1 MDKFKRLALAVAVSS
16 GLVVTGC
23 GGGGSSSPSVG
34 SPPGGDTS
42 VVSGSAVK
50 GVMKNAVVTAYE
62 LEDSGERLEAPVG
75 TTTTDS
81 KGQYRIELNDNYQ
94 GGLVEIEIT
103 VSSETL
109 MVCDAS
115 DCGTVPKG
123 ADVQL
128 PEDFKLNAIGKASAP
143 GSVVSVPVTAWSTM
157 AAKRAK
163 TLIAGG
169 KSVSD
174 AARQAK
180 AEVSQVAG
188 FDIENTVA
196 RDVNDLAGASAAE
209 AQAAVMNAAVAEL
222 IFAGGNEG
230 VAASLDGFAD
240 DLSDGVINKDDT
252 FTAASLST
260 AVKTVVETTDGLDDE
275 TQESLNNQTAQLDA
289 AGDNLAPSYDED
301 LDLDEGATQADKIA
315 AFQSFVTQ
323 FRSWA
328 GSIDETAA
336 ALQDETSAVSVALDA
351 DAETV
356 SDVFAQ
362 AGVTGDLVS
371 KVLDAFS
378 QQLAGTEGREAL
390 LNALESGEPFTAQ
403 QDWTDEEDPTASGTM
418 DATLVFEDTES
429 GLKATATGSVSQT
442 GGETREFDLVIGTS
456 LAQDDLELTYDAE
469 KVLSL
474 LAQNNVTVSGTI
486 GDGTGFDRA
495 VLDLV
500 ATLELSEAITGE
512 VTAEAVVEKFSAIA
526 LNGSIALA
534 NPEAASF
541 DGEISVKAVNMTGSS
556 FSALDEP
563 FSPES
568 FALSGDFTA
577 TSGRTF
583 NLSTSLNSSSAQRF
597 NLFTY
602 LDYNDSVG
610 GFDFEVARAEL
621 LQFVE
626 YEESE
631 DVYGFSITSTAQN
644 PCFDSNF
651 NEIPGQWVA
660 NVWYGSLESYLASGG
675 DCNVLDQAESE
686 ALTNLIMNELEASLG
701 ADIANVSSIDWLLVS
716 GNSANE
722 TSNVY
727 TDIKFPKLETDDNF
741 VNLSFNIAAG
751 VSLVDMPKATA
762 VVTLT
767 RSTLNG
773 GSVLANVSWDG
784 GSYSLKVSTDELNAE
799 NPEVSLAFWNP
810 QGLRLE
816 AVGSE
821 TASGVQSLTGNVF
834 VNGEDIGDVELRN
847 GIPVITYPNGEETVF
862 ETLF

>member
-1 MDKFKRLALAVAVSS
+1 
-16 GLVVTGC
+16 
-23 GGGGSSSPSVG
+23 
-34 SPPGGDTS
+34 

-62 LEDSGERLEAPVG
+62 LDDSGDRLETPVG

-81 KGQYRIELNDNYQ
+81 KGQYRIELNDNYN

-103 VSSETL
+103 VSDETR

-115 DCGTVPKG
+115 ACGSVIKG
-123 ADVQL
+123 QDVKL
-128 PEDFKLNAIGKASAP
+128 PNDFKLNAIGKASAP
-143 GSVVSVPVTAWSTM
+143 GSSVSVPVTAWSTM
-157 AAKRAK
+157 AAKRTK
-163 TLIAGG
+163 TLVAGG

-188 FDIENTVA
+188 FDIENTAA
-196 RDVNDLAGASAAE
+196 RDVNDLEGASAAE

-222 IFAGGNEG
+222 VFSAADG
-230 VAASLDGFAD
+230 AASSLNSFSDALNDG
-240 DLSDGVINKDDT
+240 SINSEDT

-260 AVKTVVETTDGLDDE
+260 AVKTVVETTDGLDE
-275 TQESLNNQTAQLDA
+275 EAQESLNNQTAQLDA
-289 AGDNLAPSYDED
+289 AGDNLDTSYNED
-301 LDLDEGATQADKIA
+301 LDLDEGATQADKIV
-315 AFQSFVTQ
+315 AFQAFVTQ

-336 ALQDETSAVSVALDA
+336 ALQDETSPVSVGLDA
-351 DAETV
+351 DVETV
-356 SDVFAQ
+356 RDVFVQ

-378 QQLAGTEGREAL
+378 QQLAGAEGRAL
-390 LNALESGEPFTAQ
+390 LLDALESGAPFTAQ

-456 LAQDDLELTYDAE
+456 LSQSDLDLTYDAE

-486 GDGTGFDRA
+486 GDGTGFERA

-500 ATLELSEAITGE
+500 ATLELSDAISEE

-534 NPEAASF
+534 NPAAASF

-556 FSALDEP
+556 FGELDEP
-563 FSPES
+563 FSPKS

-602 LDYNDSVG
+602 LDYNDTTAA
-610 GFDFEVARAEL
+610 FNFEVDRAEVA
-621 LQFVE
+621 QFVE
-626 YEESE
+626 YDE
-631 DVYGFSITSTAQN
+631 TAQDFR
-644 PCFDSNF
+644 FDIYSNGSCYDF
-651 NEIPGQWVA
+651 QSGTQVFGERVA
-660 NVWYGSLESYLASGG
+660 NSSWYDSELGFEDYN
-675 DCNVLDQAESE
+675 CNVLDSAEND
-686 ALTNLIMNELEASLG
+686 ALDQLILGKLETAVGATVAGQSQIEHVWVYGNSTSDLAEVD
-701 ADIANVSSIDWLLVS
+701 ADIA
-716 GNSANE
+716 
-722 TSNVY
+722 
-727 TDIKFPKLETDDNF
+727 FPDLETADNF

-773 GSVLANVSWDG
+773 GSVLANVGWDG

-810 QGLRLE
+810 QGFRLE

-847 GIPVITYPNGEETVF
+847 GVPVITYPNGEETVF

>member
-1 MDKFKRLALAVAVSS
+1 
-16 GLVVTGC
+16 
-23 GGGGSSSPSVG
+23 
-34 SPPGGDTS
+34 
-42 VVSGSAVK
+42 
-50 GVMKNAVVTAYE
+50 MKNAVVTAYE
-62 LEDSGERLEAPVG
+62 LDDSGERLDTPVG
-75 TTTTDS
+75 TTTTDNE
-81 KGQYRIELNDNYQ
+81 GQYSIELNDNYE

-103 VSSETL
+103 VNSETR

-115 DCGTVPKG
+115 ACGTKG
-123 ADVQL
+123 ADVTL
-128 PEDFKLNAIGKASAP
+128 PGDFKLNAIGKASAP
-143 GSVVSVPVTAWSTM
+143 GSAVSVPVTAWSTM

-163 TLIAGG
+163 TLVAGG
-169 KSVSD
+169 KSVAD

-196 RDVNDLAGASAAE
+196 RDVNDLTGASAAE

-222 IFAGGNEG
+222 VFSGGEN
-230 VAASLDGFAD
+230 VAATLDSF
-240 DLSDGVINKDDT
+240 SDALNDGSINSEDT
-252 FTAASLST
+252 FTAASLSS

-275 TQESLNNQTAQLDA
+275 TQESLNNQTAQFDA
-289 AGDNLAPSYDED
+289 AGDNLAPSYDEE
-301 LDLDEGATQADKIA
+301 LDLDEGATQADKVA
-315 AFQSFVTQ
+315 AFQSFVSQ

-351 DAETV
+351 DAQTV

-378 QQLAGTEGREAL
+378 QQLAGTEGRAAL
-390 LNALESGEPFTAQ
+390 LDALENGTPFTAQ
-403 QDWTDEEDPTASGTM
+403 LNWTDEEDPTVTGTM
-418 DATLVFEDTES
+418 DAELVFEDTES
-429 GLKATATGSVSQT
+429 GIKATATGSVSQT
-442 GGETREFDLVIGTS
+442 GGEIREFDLVIGTS
-456 LAQDDLELTYDAE
+456 LSQSDLDLTYDAE

-474 LAQNNVTVSGTI
+474 LAQNNVTVSGTV

-500 ATLELSEAITGE
+500 ANLELSESITGE
-512 VTAEAVVEKFSAIA
+512 VTADAVLDKFSAIT
-526 LNGSIALA
+526 LNGSVALA

-602 LDYNDSVG
+602 LDYNDTTAA
-610 GFDFEVARAEL
+610 FDFEVDRAEVA
-621 LQFVE
+621 QFVE
-626 YEESE
+626 YDETAEDFWFDIYSYGSCYDFESGTE
-631 DVYGFSITSTAQN
+631 VFG
-644 PCFDSNF
+644 
-651 NEIPGQWVA
+651 ERVA
-660 NVWYGSLESYLASGG
+660 NSGWYDSALGFY
-675 DCNVLDQAESE
+675 DYNCNVLDSAEND
-686 ALTNLIMNELEASLG
+686 AVDQLILG
-701 ADIANVSSIDWLLVS
+701 
-716 GNSANE
+716 
-722 TSNVY
+722 
-727 TDIKFPKLETDDNF
+727 KLETAVGATVAGQSSIQNVWVSGSSASDLAEVNADITFPDLETAENF

-751 VSLVDMPKATA
+751 VSLADMPKATA

-810 QGLRLE
+810 QGFRLE

-847 GIPVITYPNGEETVF
+847 GVPVITYPNGEETVF

>member
-23 GGGGSSSPSVG
+23 GGGGSSSPSAG
-34 SPPGGDTS
+34 TPPGGDAS

-62 LEDSGERLEAPVG
+62 LDDSGERLDTPVG
-75 TTTTDS
+75 TTTTDNE
-81 KGQYRIELNDNYQ
+81 GQYRIELNDNYE

-103 VSSETL
+103 VNSETR

-115 DCGTVPKG
+115 ACGTKG
-123 ADVQL
+123 ADVTL
-128 PEDFKLNAIGKASAP
+128 PGDFKLNAIGKASAP
-143 GSVVSVPVTAWSTM
+143 GSAVSVPVTAWSTM

-163 TLIAGG
+163 TLVAGG
-169 KSVSD
+169 KSVAD

-196 RDVNDLAGASAAE
+196 RDVNDLTGASAAE

-222 IFAGGNEG
+222 VFSGGEN
-230 VAASLDGFAD
+230 VAATLDSF
-240 DLSDGVINKDDT
+240 SDALNDGSINSEDT
-252 FTAASLST
+252 FTATSLSS

-275 TQESLNNQTAQLDA
+275 TQESLNNQTAQFDA
-289 AGDNLAPSYDED
+289 AGDNLAPSYDEE
-301 LDLDEGATQADKIA
+301 LDLEEGATQADKIA
-315 AFQSFVTQ
+315 AFQSFVSQ

-336 ALQDETSAVSVALDA
+336 ALQDETSAVSIALDA

-356 SDVFAQ
+356 SDIFAQ

-378 QQLAGTEGREAL
+378 QQLAGTEGRAAL
-390 LNALESGEPFTAQ
+390 LDALENGTPFTAQ
-403 QDWTDEEDPTASGTM
+403 LNWTDEEDPTVTGTM
-418 DATLVFEDTES
+418 DAELVFEDTES

-442 GGETREFDLVIGTS
+442 GGETRQFDLVIGTS
-456 LAQDDLELTYDAE
+456 LSQSDLDLSYDAE

-474 LAQNNVTVSGTI
+474 LAQNNVTVSGTV

-500 ATLELSEAITGE
+500 ANLELSESITGE
-512 VTAEAVVEKFSAIA
+512 VTADAVLEKFSAIT
-526 LNGSIALA
+526 LNGSVALA

-602 LDYNDSVG
+602 LDYSDTTAA
-610 GFDFEVARAEL
+610 FDFEVDRAEVA
-621 LQFVE
+621 QFVE
-626 YEESE
+626 YDETAEDFWFDIVSNWYCYDFETGVETYGERVAFSSWYNSE
-631 DVYGFSITSTAQN
+631 LDTYGDN
-644 PCFDSNF
+644 
-651 NEIPGQWVA
+651 
-660 NVWYGSLESYLASGG
+660 
-675 DCNVLDQAESE
+675 CNVLDEAENA
-686 ALTNLIMNELEASLG
+686 ALDQLILGKLETAVGATVAGQSQVEFVSVYG
-701 ADIANVSSIDWLLVS
+701 NSTSDFAEVNADIA
-716 GNSANE
+716 
-722 TSNVY
+722 
-727 TDIKFPKLETDDNF
+727 FPDLETAENF

-751 VSLVDMPKATA
+751 VSLADMPKATA

-810 QGLRLE
+810 QGFRLE

-847 GIPVITYPNGEETVF
+847 GVPVITYPNGEETVF

>member
-1 MDKFKRLALAVAVSS
+1 LDKFKRLALAVAVSS

-23 GGGGSSSPSVG
+23 GGGGSSSPSAG
-34 SPPGGDTS
+34 TPPGGDAS

-62 LEDSGERLEAPVG
+62 LDDSGERLDTPVG
-75 TTTTDS
+75 TTTTDNE
-81 KGQYRIELNDNYQ
+81 GQYRIELNDNYE

-103 VSSETL
+103 VNSETR

-115 DCGTVPKG
+115 ACGTKG
-123 ADVQL
+123 ADVTL
-128 PEDFKLNAIGKASAP
+128 PGDFKLNAIGKASAP
-143 GSVVSVPVTAWSTM
+143 GSAVSVPVTAWSTM

-163 TLIAGG
+163 TLVAGG
-169 KSVSD
+169 KSVAD

-196 RDVNDLAGASAAE
+196 RDVNDLTGASAAE

-222 IFAGGNEG
+222 VFSGGEN
-230 VAASLDGFAD
+230 VAATLDSF
-240 DLSDGVINKDDT
+240 SDALNDGSINSEDT
-252 FTAASLST
+252 FTAASLSS

-275 TQESLNNQTAQLDA
+275 TQESLNNQTAQFDA
-289 AGDNLAPSYDED
+289 AGDNLAPSYDEE
-301 LDLDEGATQADKIA
+301 LDLDEGATQADKVA
-315 AFQSFVTQ
+315 AFQSFVSQ

-336 ALQDETSAVSVALDA
+336 ALQDETSAVSIALDA

-378 QQLAGTEGREAL
+378 QQLAGTEGRAAL
-390 LNALESGEPFTAQ
+390 LNALENGTPFTAQ
-403 QDWTDEEDPTASGTM
+403 LNWTDEEDPAVTGTM
-418 DATLVFEDTES
+418 DAELVFEDTES
-429 GLKATATGSVSQT
+429 GLKATATGSVSQI
-442 GGETREFDLVIGTS
+442 GGETREFELVIGTS
-456 LAQDDLELTYDAE
+456 LSQSDLDLTYDAE

-474 LAQNNVTVSGTI
+474 LAQNHVTVSGTV

-500 ATLELSEAITGE
+500 ANLELSESIADQ
-512 VTAEAVVEKFSAIA
+512 VTADAVLEKFSAIT
-526 LNGSIALA
+526 LNGSVALA

-568 FALSGDFTA
+568 FALAGDFTA
-577 TSGRTF
+577 ASGRTF

-602 LDYNDSVG
+602 LNYNDTTAA
-610 GFDFEVARAEL
+610 FDFEVDRAEVA
-621 LQFVE
+621 QFVE
-626 YEESE
+626 YDE
-631 DVYGFSITSTAQN
+631 TAQDFWFDIVSDWS
-644 PCFDSNF
+644 CYDYETGTETYGERVAFSGWFDSELGYDDF
-651 NEIPGQWVA
+651 N
-660 NVWYGSLESYLASGG
+660 
-675 DCNVLDQAESE
+675 CNVLDDAETA
-686 ALTNLIMNELEASLG
+686 ALDQLILGKLETAVGATVAGQSQVEYVSVYG
-701 ADIANVSSIDWLLVS
+701 NSTSDFAEVNADIA
-716 GNSANE
+716 
-722 TSNVY
+722 
-727 TDIKFPKLETDDNF
+727 FPDLETAENF

-751 VSLVDMPKATA
+751 VSLADMPKATA

-810 QGLRLE
+810 QGFRLE

-847 GIPVITYPNGEETVF
+847 GVPVITYPNGEETVF

>member
-1 MDKFKRLALAVAVSS
+1 LDKFKRLALAVAVSS

-23 GGGGSSSPSVG
+23 GGGGSSSPSAG
-34 SPPGGDTS
+34 TPPGGDTS

-62 LEDSGERLEAPVG
+62 LDDSGERLEAPVG

-81 KGQYRIELNDNYQ
+81 KGQYRIELNENYE

-103 VSSETL
+103 VSSETR

-115 DCGTVPKG
+115 ACGTKG
-123 ADVQL
+123 ADVEL
-128 PEDFKLNAIGKASAP
+128 PNDFKLNAIGKASSA
-143 GSVVSVPVTAWSTM
+143 GSTVSVPVTAWSTM

-222 IFAGGNEG
+222 IFAGGDEG
-230 VAASLDGFAD
+230 AAASLDSF
-240 DLSDGVINKDDT
+240 SDALNDGSINDQDT

-260 AVKTVVETTDGLDDE
+260 AVKSVVETTDGLDDE
-275 TQESLNNQTAQLDA
+275 AQESLNNQTAQLDA

-378 QQLAGTEGREAL
+378 QQLAGTEGRAL
-390 LNALESGEPFTAQ
+390 LVDALESGAPFTAQ

-456 LAQDDLELTYDAE
+456 LSQSDLDLTYDAE

-486 GDGTGFDRA
+486 GDGTGFERA

-500 ATLELSEAITGE
+500 ATLELSDAISEE

-541 DGEISVKAVNMTGSS
+541 DGEISVKAVNMTGSG
-556 FSALDEP
+556 FGELDEP

-602 LDYNDSVG
+602 LDYNDTTAA
-610 GFDFEVARAEL
+610 FDFEVDRAEVA
-621 LQFVE
+621 QFVDETSATE
-626 YEESE
+626 YYFNINSNGYCDEDGSGTQLYGARVAESWWYDSNTGALDRNCNILDNEENAALDQLILSKLE
-631 DVYGFSITSTAQN
+631 TAVGANVAGQSQIENVWVYGNSSS
-644 PCFDSNF
+644 D
-651 NEIPGQWVA
+651 
-660 NVWYGSLESYLASGG
+660 LAEV
-675 DCNVLDQAESE
+675 D
-686 ALTNLIMNELEASLG
+686 
-701 ADIANVSSIDWLLVS
+701 ADIA
-716 GNSANE
+716 
-722 TSNVY
+722 
-727 TDIKFPKLETDDNF
+727 FPDLETADNF

-762 VVTLT
+762 VVTMT

-773 GSVLANVSWDG
+773 GSVLANVSWNG

-810 QGLRLE
+810 QGFRLE

>member
-23 GGGGSSSPSVG
+23 GGGGSSSPSAG
-34 SPPGGDTS
+34 TPPGGDTS

-62 LEDSGERLEAPVG
+62 LDESGERLDTPVG
-75 TTTTDS
+75 TTTTDNQ
-81 KGQYRIELNDNYQ
+81 GQYRIELNDNYE

-103 VSSETL
+103 VNSETR

-115 DCGTVPKG
+115 ACGTKG
-123 ADVQL
+123 ADVTL
-128 PEDFKLNAIGKASAP
+128 PGDFKLNAIGKASAP
-143 GSVVSVPVTAWSTM
+143 GSAVSVPVTAWSTM

-163 TLIAGG
+163 TLVAGG
-169 KSVSD
+169 KSVAD

-196 RDVNDLAGASAAE
+196 RDVNDLTGASAAE

-222 IFAGGNEG
+222 VFSGGEN
-230 VAASLDGFAD
+230 VAATLDSF
-240 DLSDGVINKDDT
+240 SDALNDGSINSEDT
-252 FTAASLST
+252 FTAASLSS
-260 AVKTVVETTDGLDDE
+260 AVKTVVETTDGLGDE
-275 TQESLNNQTAQLDA
+275 TQESLNNQTAQFDA
-289 AGDNLAPSYDED
+289 AGDNLAPSYDEE
-301 LDLDEGATQADKIA
+301 LDLDEGATQADKIV
-315 AFQSFVTQ
+315 AFQSFVSQ

-328 GSIDETAA
+328 GSIDQTAA

-351 DAETV
+351 DAQTV

-378 QQLAGTEGREAL
+378 QQLAGTEGRAAL
-390 LNALESGEPFTAQ
+390 LDALENGTPFTAQ
-403 QDWTDEEDPTASGTM
+403 LNWTDEEDPTVTGTM
-418 DATLVFEDTES
+418 DAELVFEDTEA
-429 GLKATATGSVSQT
+429 GLKATATGSVSQA
-442 GGETREFDLVIGTS
+442 GGQTRQFDLVIGTS
-456 LAQDDLELTYDAE
+456 LSQSDLDLTYDAE

-474 LAQNNVTVSGTI
+474 LAQNNVTISGTV

-500 ATLELSEAITGE
+500 ANLELSESIAGE
-512 VTAEAVVEKFSAIA
+512 VTADAVLEKFSAIT
-526 LNGSIALA
+526 LNGFVALA

-541 DGEISVKAVNMTGSS
+541 HGEISVKAVNMTGSS

-602 LDYNDSVG
+602 LDYNDTTAA
-610 GFDFEVARAEL
+610 FDFEVDRAEVA
-621 LQFVE
+621 QFVE
-626 YEESE
+626 YDE
-631 DVYGFSITSTAQN
+631 TAQDFWFDIYSYGS
-644 PCFDSNF
+644 CYDFDSGTEVF
-651 NEIPGQWVA
+651 GERVA
-660 NVWYGSLESYLASGG
+660 NSGWYDSELGFY
-675 DCNVLDQAESE
+675 DYNCNVLDSAENE
-686 ALTNLIMNELEASLG
+686 AVDQLILGKLETAVGTTVAGQSSIQNVWVSGSSASDLAEVN
-701 ADIANVSSIDWLLVS
+701 ADIA
-716 GNSANE
+716 
-722 TSNVY
+722 
-727 TDIKFPKLETDDNF
+727 FPDLETAENF

-751 VSLVDMPKATA
+751 VSLTDMPKATA

-810 QGLRLE
+810 QGFRLE

-834 VNGEDIGDVELRN
+834 VNGEDIGDVGLRN

>member
-1 MDKFKRLALAVAVSS
+1 
-16 GLVVTGC
+16 
-23 GGGGSSSPSVG
+23 
-34 SPPGGDTS
+34 
-42 VVSGSAVK
+42 
-50 GVMKNAVVTAYE
+50 MKNAVVTAYE
-62 LEDSGERLEAPVG
+62 LDDSGERLDTPVG
-75 TTTTDS
+75 TTTTDNE
-81 KGQYRIELNDNYQ
+81 GQYRIELNDNYE

-103 VSSETL
+103 VNSETR

-115 DCGTVPKG
+115 ACGTKG
-123 ADVQL
+123 ADVTL
-128 PEDFKLNAIGKASAP
+128 PGDFKLNAIGKASAP
-143 GSVVSVPVTAWSTM
+143 GSAVSVPVTAWSTM

-163 TLIAGG
+163 TLVAGG
-169 KSVSD
+169 KSVAD

-196 RDVNDLAGASAAE
+196 RDVNDLTGASAAE

-222 IFAGGNEG
+222 VFSGGEN
-230 VAASLDGFAD
+230 VAATLDSF
-240 DLSDGVINKDDT
+240 SDALNDGSINSEDT
-252 FTAASLST
+252 FTAASLSS

-275 TQESLNNQTAQLDA
+275 TQESLNNQTAQFDA
-289 AGDNLAPSYDED
+289 AGDNLAPSYDEE
-301 LDLDEGATQADKIA
+301 LDLDEGATQADKVA
-315 AFQSFVTQ
+315 AFQSFVSQ

-378 QQLAGTEGREAL
+378 QQLAGTEGRAAL
-390 LNALESGEPFTAQ
+390 LDALENGTPFTAQ
-403 QDWTDEEDPTASGTM
+403 LNWTDEEDPTVTGTM
-418 DATLVFEDTES
+418 DAELVFEDTES
-429 GLKATATGSVSQT
+429 GLKATATGSVSQI

-456 LAQDDLELTYDAE
+456 LSQSDLDLTYDAE

-474 LAQNNVTVSGTI
+474 LAQNHVTVSGTV

-500 ATLELSEAITGE
+500 ANLELSESIAGE
-512 VTAEAVVEKFSAIA
+512 VTADAVLDKFSAIT
-526 LNGSIALA
+526 LNGSVAFA

-602 LDYNDSVG
+602 LDYNDTTAA
-610 GFDFEVARAEL
+610 FDFEVDRAEVS
-621 LQFVE
+621 QFVE
-626 YEESE
+626 YDE
-631 DVYGFSITSTAQN
+631 TAQDFWFDIYSYGS
-644 PCFDSNF
+644 CYDFDSGTEVF
-651 NEIPGQWVA
+651 GERVA
-660 NVWYGSLESYLASGG
+660 NSGWYDSELGFY
-675 DCNVLDQAESE
+675 DYNCNVLDSAEND
-686 ALTNLIMNELEASLG
+686 AVDQLILG
-701 ADIANVSSIDWLLVS
+701 
-716 GNSANE
+716 
-722 TSNVY
+722 
-727 TDIKFPKLETDDNF
+727 KLETAVGATVAGQSSIQNVWVSGSSASDLAEVNADITFPDLETAENF

-751 VSLVDMPKATA
+751 VSLADMPKATA

-773 GSVLANVSWDG
+773 GSVLANVGWDG

-810 QGLRLE
+810 QGFRLE

-847 GIPVITYPNGEETVF
+847 GVPVITYPNGEETVF

>member
-1 MDKFKRLALAVAVSS
+1 LDKFKRLALAVAVSS

-23 GGGGSSSPSVG
+23 GGGGSSSPAAEG
-34 SPPGGDTS
+34 PTNDAS

-62 LEDSGERLEAPVG
+62 LDDSGERLETPVG

-81 KGQYRIELNDNYQ
+81 KGEYRVELNDNYE

-103 VSSETL
+103 VSSETR

-115 DCGTVPKG
+115 ACGTKG
-123 ADVQL
+123 ADVTL
-128 PEDFKLNAIGKASAP
+128 PDDFKLNAIGKASAP
-143 GSVVSVPVTAWSTM
+143 GSAVSVPVTAWSTM

-163 TLIAGG
+163 TLVAGG

-222 IFAGGNEG
+222 IFAGGDEG
-230 VAASLDGFAD
+230 VAASLDSFSDA
-240 DLSDGVINKDDT
+240 LSDGAINSEDS
-252 FTAASLST
+252 FTSSSLST
-260 AVKTVVETTDGLDDE
+260 AVKTVVETTAGLDDE

-289 AGDNLAPSYDED
+289 AGDSLAPSYDED

-351 DAETV
+351 DVETV

-371 KVLDAFS
+371 KMLDAFS
-378 QQLAGTEGREAL
+378 QQLAGAEGRAAL
-390 LNALESGEPFTAQ
+390 LDALENGTPFTAEQ
-403 QDWTDEEDPTASGTM
+403 NWTDEEDLTATGTM
-418 DATLVFEDTES
+418 DAELVFEDTEA
-429 GLKATATGSVSQT
+429 GLKATATGSVSQA

-456 LAQDDLELTYDAE
+456 LAQDDLDLTYDAE

-474 LAQNNVTVSGTI
+474 LAQNNVTVRGTI

-512 VTAEAVVEKFSAIA
+512 VTADAVLEKFSAIA

-568 FALSGDFTA
+568 FALSGDFKA

-602 LDYNDSVG
+602 LDYNDTTAA
-610 GFDFEVARAEL
+610 FDFEVDRAEVA
-621 LQFVE
+621 QFVE
-626 YEESE
+626 YDE
-631 DVYGFSITSTAQN
+631 TAQDFW
-644 PCFDSNF
+644 FDIVSDWSCYDY
-651 NEIPGQWVA
+651 ETGVETYGERVA
-660 NVWYGSLESYLASGG
+660 FSGWYNSELDTYG
-675 DCNVLDQAESE
+675 DNCNVLDEAENA
-686 ALTNLIMNELEASLG
+686 ALDQLILGKLETAVGVTVAGQSQVEYVSVYG
-701 ADIANVSSIDWLLVS
+701 NSTSDFAEVNADIA
-716 GNSANE
+716 
-722 TSNVY
+722 
-727 TDIKFPKLETDDNF
+727 FPDLETADNF
-741 VNLSFNIAAG
+741 VNLSFNMAAG

-799 NPEVSLAFWNP
+799 NPEVSLTFWNP
-810 QGLRLE
+810 QGFRLD
-816 AVGSE
+816 AIGSE

>member
-23 GGGGSSSPSVG
+23 GGGGSSSPSTSG
-34 SPPGGDTS
+34 PAGDTS
-42 VVSGSAVK
+42 VVAGSAVK
-50 GVMKNAVVTAYE
+50 GIMKNAVVTAYE
-62 LEDSGERLEAPVG
+62 LDDSGERLETPVG
-75 TTTTDS
+75 STTTDS
-81 KGQYRIELNDNYQ
+81 KGQYRIELDDNYE

-103 VSSETL
+103 VSSETR

-115 DCGTVPKG
+115 ACGTKG
-123 ADVQL
+123 ADVEL
-128 PEDFKLNAIGKASAP
+128 PNDFKLNAIGKASSA
-143 GSVVSVPVTAWSTM
+143 GSTVSVPVTAWSTM

-163 TLIAGG
+163 TLVAGG
-169 KSVSD
+169 KSVAD

-196 RDVNDLAGASAAE
+196 RDVNDLSGASAAE

-222 IFAGGNEG
+222 VFAGGTDG
-230 VAASLDGFAD
+230 AAASLDSFSDA
-240 DLSDGVINKDDT
+240 LSDGAINSEDA
-252 FTAASLST
+252 FTATSLSS
-260 AVKTVVETTDGLDDE
+260 AVKTVVETTDGLNDE
-275 TQESLNNQTAQLDA
+275 TQESLNNQTAQFDA

-315 AFQSFVTQ
+315 AFQSFVSQ

-371 KVLDAFS
+371 KVLDVFS
-378 QQLAGTEGREAL
+378 QQLAGTEGRAAL
-390 LNALESGEPFTAQ
+390 LEALESGTQFTAQ
-403 QDWTDEEDPTASGTM
+403 QSWTDEEDPTATGTM

-429 GLKATATGSVSQT
+429 GLKATATGSVSQI
-442 GGETREFDLVIGTS
+442 GGETRDFDLVIGTS
-456 LAQDDLELTYDAE
+456 LAQDDLDLTYDAE

-474 LAQNNVTVSGTI
+474 LTQNNVTVSGTI
-486 GDGTGFDRA
+486 GDGTGFNRA

-500 ATLELSEAITGE
+500 ATLELSEEIVGE
-512 VTAEAVVEKFSAIA
+512 VTAADAVLEKFSAIA

-556 FSALDEP
+556 FGELDEP

-583 NLSTSLNSSSAQRF
+583 NLSTSLNSSTAQRF

-602 LDYNDSVG
+602 LDYNNTTAS
-610 GFDFEVARAEL
+610 FDFEVDRAEVA
-621 LQFVE
+621 QFVE
-626 YEESE
+626 YDE
-631 DVYGFSITSTAQN
+631 TAQDFWFDIVSDWS
-644 PCFDSNF
+644 CYDYETGTETYGERVAFSGWFDSELGYDDF
-651 NEIPGQWVA
+651 N
-660 NVWYGSLESYLASGG
+660 
-675 DCNVLDQAESE
+675 CNVLDDAETA
-686 ALTNLIMNELEASLG
+686 ALDQLILGKLETAVGATVAGQSQVEYVSVYG
-701 ADIANVSSIDWLLVS
+701 NSTSDFAEVYADIA
-716 GNSANE
+716 
-722 TSNVY
+722 
-727 TDIKFPKLETDDNF
+727 FPDLETADNF

-762 VVTLT
+762 VATLT

-799 NPEVSLAFWNP
+799 NPEISLAFWNP
-810 QGLRLE
+810 QGFRLE

-821 TASGVQSLTGNVF
+821 AASGEQSLTGNVF

-847 GIPVITYPNGEETVF
+847 GVPVITYPNGEETVF

>member
-1 MDKFKRLALAVAVSS
+1 
-16 GLVVTGC
+16 
-23 GGGGSSSPSVG
+23 
-34 SPPGGDTS
+34 
-42 VVSGSAVK
+42 
-50 GVMKNAVVTAYE
+50 MKNAVVTAYE
-62 LEDSGERLEAPVG
+62 LDDSGERLDTPVG
-75 TTTTDS
+75 TTTTDNE
-81 KGQYRIELNDNYQ
+81 GQYRIELNDNYE

-103 VSSETL
+103 VNSETR

-115 DCGTVPKG
+115 ACGTKG
-123 ADVQL
+123 SDVTL
-128 PEDFKLNAIGKASAP
+128 PGDFKLNAIGKASAP
-143 GSVVSVPVTAWSTM
+143 GSAVSVPVTAWSTM

-163 TLIAGG
+163 TLVAGG
-169 KSVSD
+169 KSVAD

-196 RDVNDLAGASAAE
+196 RDVNDLTGASAAE

-222 IFAGGNEG
+222 VFSGGEN
-230 VAASLDGFAD
+230 VAATLDSF
-240 DLSDGVINKDDT
+240 SDALNDGSINSEDT
-252 FTAASLST
+252 FTAASLSS

-275 TQESLNNQTAQLDA
+275 TQESLNNQTAQFDA
-289 AGDNLAPSYDED
+289 AGDNLAPSYDEE
-301 LDLDEGATQADKIA
+301 LDLDEGATQADKVA
-315 AFQSFVTQ
+315 AFQSFVSQ

-378 QQLAGTEGREAL
+378 QQLAGTEGRAAL
-390 LNALESGEPFTAQ
+390 LDALENGTPFTAPLN
-403 QDWTDEEDPTASGTM
+403 WTDEEDPTVTGTM
-418 DATLVFEDTES
+418 DAELVFEDTES
-429 GLKATATGSVSQT
+429 GLKATATGSVSQI

-456 LAQDDLELTYDAE
+456 LSQSDLDLTYDAE

-474 LAQNNVTVSGTI
+474 LAQNNVSVSGTV

-495 VLDLV
+495 ALDLV
-500 ATLELSEAITGE
+500 ANLELSESIAGE
-512 VTAEAVVEKFSAIA
+512 VTADAVLEKFSAIT
-526 LNGSIALA
+526 LNGSVALA

-568 FALSGDFTA
+568 FALAGDFTA

-602 LDYNDSVG
+602 LDYNDTTAA
-610 GFDFEVARAEL
+610 FDFEVDRAEVS
-621 LQFVE
+621 QFVE
-626 YEESE
+626 YDE
-631 DVYGFSITSTAQN
+631 TAQDFWFDIYSYGS
-644 PCFDSNF
+644 CYDFDSGTEVF
-651 NEIPGQWVA
+651 GERVA
-660 NVWYGSLESYLASGG
+660 NSGWYDSELGFY
-675 DCNVLDQAESE
+675 DYNCNVLDSAEND
-686 ALTNLIMNELEASLG
+686 AVDQLILG
-701 ADIANVSSIDWLLVS
+701 
-716 GNSANE
+716 
-722 TSNVY
+722 
-727 TDIKFPKLETDDNF
+727 KLETAVGATVAGQSSIQNVWVSGSSASDLAEVNADITFPDLETAENF

-751 VSLVDMPKATA
+751 VSLADMPKATA

-810 QGLRLE
+810 QGFRLE

-847 GIPVITYPNGEETVF
+847 GVPVITYPNGEETVF

>member
-1 MDKFKRLALAVAVSS
+1 
-16 GLVVTGC
+16 
-23 GGGGSSSPSVG
+23 
-34 SPPGGDTS
+34 
-42 VVSGSAVK
+42 
-50 GVMKNAVVTAYE
+50 MKNAVVTAYE
-62 LEDSGERLEAPVG
+62 LDESGERLDTPVG
-75 TTTTDS
+75 TTTTDNQ
-81 KGQYRIELNDNYQ
+81 GQYRIELNDNYE

-103 VSSETL
+103 VNSETR

-115 DCGTVPKG
+115 ACGTKG
-123 ADVQL
+123 ADVTL
-128 PEDFKLNAIGKASAP
+128 PGDFKLNAIGKASAP
-143 GSVVSVPVTAWSTM
+143 GSAVSVPVTAWSTM

-163 TLIAGG
+163 TLVAGG
-169 KSVSD
+169 KSVAD

-196 RDVNDLAGASAAE
+196 RDVNDLTGASAAE

-222 IFAGGNEG
+222 VFSGGEN
-230 VAASLDGFAD
+230 VAATLDSF
-240 DLSDGVINKDDT
+240 SDALNDGSINSEDT
-252 FTAASLST
+252 FTAASLSS
-260 AVKTVVETTDGLDDE
+260 AVKTVVETTDGLGDE
-275 TQESLNNQTAQLDA
+275 TQESLNNQTAQFDA
-289 AGDNLAPSYDED
+289 AGDNLAPSYDEE
-301 LDLDEGATQADKIA
+301 LDLDEGATQADKIV
-315 AFQSFVTQ
+315 AFQSFVSQ

-328 GSIDETAA
+328 GSIDQTAA

-351 DAETV
+351 DAQTV

-378 QQLAGTEGREAL
+378 QQLAGTEGRAAL
-390 LNALESGEPFTAQ
+390 LDALENGTPFTAQ
-403 QDWTDEEDPTASGTM
+403 LNWTDEEDPTVTGTM
-418 DATLVFEDTES
+418 DAELVFEDTEA
-429 GLKATATGSVSQT
+429 GLKATATGSVSQA
-442 GGETREFDLVIGTS
+442 GGQTRQFDLVIGTS
-456 LAQDDLELTYDAE
+456 LSQSDLDLTYDAE

-474 LAQNNVTVSGTI
+474 LAQNNVTISGTV

-500 ATLELSEAITGE
+500 ANLELSESIAGE
-512 VTAEAVVEKFSAIA
+512 VTADAVLEKFSAIT
-526 LNGSIALA
+526 LNGFVALA

-541 DGEISVKAVNMTGSS
+541 HGEISVKAVNMTGSS

-602 LDYNDSVG
+602 LDYNDTTAA
-610 GFDFEVARAEL
+610 FDFEVDRAEVA
-621 LQFVE
+621 QFVE
-626 YEESE
+626 YDE
-631 DVYGFSITSTAQN
+631 TAQDFWFDIYSYGS
-644 PCFDSNF
+644 CYDFDSGTEVF
-651 NEIPGQWVA
+651 GERVA
-660 NVWYGSLESYLASGG
+660 NSGWYDSELGFY
-675 DCNVLDQAESE
+675 DYNCNVLDSAENE
-686 ALTNLIMNELEASLG
+686 AVDQLILGKLETAVGTTVAGQSSIQNVWVSGSSASDLAEVN
-701 ADIANVSSIDWLLVS
+701 ADIA
-716 GNSANE
+716 
-722 TSNVY
+722 
-727 TDIKFPKLETDDNF
+727 FPDLETAENF

-751 VSLVDMPKATA
+751 VSLTDMPKATA

-810 QGLRLE
+810 QGFRLE

-834 VNGEDIGDVELRN
+834 VNGEDIGDVGLRN

>member
-1 MDKFKRLALAVAVSS
+1 M
-16 GLVVTGC
+16 
-23 GGGGSSSPSVG
+23 
-34 SPPGGDTS
+34 
-42 VVSGSAVK
+42 
-50 GVMKNAVVTAYE
+50 TAYE
-62 LEDSGERLEAPVG
+62 LDDSGERLDTPVG
-75 TTTTDS
+75 TTTTDNE
-81 KGQYRIELNDNYQ
+81 GQYRIELNDNYE

-103 VSSETL
+103 VNSETR

-115 DCGTVPKG
+115 ACGTKG
-123 ADVQL
+123 SDVTL
-128 PEDFKLNAIGKASAP
+128 PGDFKLNAIGKASAP
-143 GSVVSVPVTAWSTM
+143 GSAVSVPVTAWSTM

-163 TLIAGG
+163 TLVAGG
-169 KSVSD
+169 KSVAD

-196 RDVNDLAGASAAE
+196 RDVNDLTGASAAE

-222 IFAGGNEG
+222 VFSGGEN
-230 VAASLDGFAD
+230 VAATLDSF
-240 DLSDGVINKDDT
+240 SDALNDGSINSEDT
-252 FTAASLST
+252 FTAASLSS

-275 TQESLNNQTAQLDA
+275 TQESLNNQTAQFDA
-289 AGDNLAPSYDED
+289 AGDNLAPSYDEE
-301 LDLDEGATQADKIA
+301 LDLDEGATQADKVA
-315 AFQSFVTQ
+315 AFQSFVSQ

-378 QQLAGTEGREAL
+378 QQLAGTEGRAAL
-390 LNALESGEPFTAQ
+390 LDALENGTPFTAPLN
-403 QDWTDEEDPTASGTM
+403 WTDEEDPTVTGTM
-418 DATLVFEDTES
+418 DAELVFEDTES
-429 GLKATATGSVSQT
+429 GLKATATGSVSQI

-456 LAQDDLELTYDAE
+456 LSQSDLDLTYDAE

-474 LAQNNVTVSGTI
+474 LAQNNVSVSGTV

-495 VLDLV
+495 ALDLV
-500 ATLELSEAITGE
+500 ANLELSESIAGE
-512 VTAEAVVEKFSAIA
+512 VTADAVLEKFSAIT
-526 LNGSIALA
+526 LNGSVALA

-568 FALSGDFTA
+568 FALAGDFTA

-602 LDYNDSVG
+602 LDYNDTTAA
-610 GFDFEVARAEL
+610 FDFEVDRAEVS
-621 LQFVE
+621 QFVE
-626 YEESE
+626 YDE
-631 DVYGFSITSTAQN
+631 TAQDFWFDIYSYGS
-644 PCFDSNF
+644 CYDFDSGTEVF
-651 NEIPGQWVA
+651 GERVA
-660 NVWYGSLESYLASGG
+660 NSGWYDSELGFY
-675 DCNVLDQAESE
+675 DYNCNVLDSAEND
-686 ALTNLIMNELEASLG
+686 AVDQLILG
-701 ADIANVSSIDWLLVS
+701 
-716 GNSANE
+716 
-722 TSNVY
+722 
-727 TDIKFPKLETDDNF
+727 KLETAVGATVAGQSSIQNVWVSGSSASDLAEVNADITFPDLETAENF

-751 VSLVDMPKATA
+751 VSLADMPKATA

-810 QGLRLE
+810 QGFRLE

-847 GIPVITYPNGEETVF
+847 GVPVITYPNGEETVF

>member
-23 GGGGSSSPSVG
+23 GGGGSSSPSAG
-34 SPPGGDTS
+34 TPPGGDAS

-62 LEDSGERLEAPVG
+62 LDDSGERLDTPVG
-75 TTTTDS
+75 TTTTDNE
-81 KGQYRIELNDNYQ
+81 GQYRIELNDNYE

-103 VSSETL
+103 VNSETR

-115 DCGTVPKG
+115 ACGTKG
-123 ADVQL
+123 SDVTL
-128 PEDFKLNAIGKASAP
+128 PGDFKLNAIGKASAP
-143 GSVVSVPVTAWSTM
+143 GSAVSVPVTAWSTM

-163 TLIAGG
+163 TLVAGG
-169 KSVSD
+169 KSVAD

-196 RDVNDLAGASAAE
+196 RDVNDLTGASAAE

-222 IFAGGNEG
+222 VFSGGEN
-230 VAASLDGFAD
+230 VAATLDSF
-240 DLSDGVINKDDT
+240 SDALNDGSINSEDT
-252 FTAASLST
+252 FTAASLSS

-275 TQESLNNQTAQLDA
+275 TQESLNNQTAQFDA
-289 AGDNLAPSYDED
+289 AGDNLAPSYDEE
-301 LDLDEGATQADKIA
+301 LDLDEGATQADKVA
-315 AFQSFVTQ
+315 AFQSFVSQ

-378 QQLAGTEGREAL
+378 QQLAGTEGRAAL
-390 LNALESGEPFTAQ
+390 LDALENGTPFTAPLN
-403 QDWTDEEDPTASGTM
+403 WTDEEDPTVTGTM
-418 DATLVFEDTES
+418 DAELVFEDTES
-429 GLKATATGSVSQT
+429 GLKATATGSVSQI

-456 LAQDDLELTYDAE
+456 LSQSDLDLTYDAE

-474 LAQNNVTVSGTI
+474 LAQNNVSVSGTV

-495 VLDLV
+495 ALDLV
-500 ATLELSEAITGE
+500 ANLELSESIAGE
-512 VTAEAVVEKFSAIA
+512 VTADAVLEKFSAIT
-526 LNGSIALA
+526 LNGSVALA

-568 FALSGDFTA
+568 FALAGDFTA

-602 LDYNDSVG
+602 LDYNDTTAA
-610 GFDFEVARAEL
+610 FDFEVDRAEVS
-621 LQFVE
+621 QFVE
-626 YEESE
+626 YDE
-631 DVYGFSITSTAQN
+631 TAQDFWFDIYSYGS
-644 PCFDSNF
+644 CYDFDSGTEVF
-651 NEIPGQWVA
+651 GERVA
-660 NVWYGSLESYLASGG
+660 NSGWYDSELGFY
-675 DCNVLDQAESE
+675 DYNCNVLDSAEND
-686 ALTNLIMNELEASLG
+686 AVDQLILG
-701 ADIANVSSIDWLLVS
+701 
-716 GNSANE
+716 
-722 TSNVY
+722 
-727 TDIKFPKLETDDNF
+727 KLETAVGATVAGQSSIQNVWVSGSSASDLAEVNADITFPDLETAENF

-751 VSLVDMPKATA
+751 VSLADMPKATA

-810 QGLRLE
+810 QGFRLE

-847 GIPVITYPNGEETVF
+847 GVPVITYPNGEETVF

>member
-1 MDKFKRLALAVAVSS
+1 
-16 GLVVTGC
+16 
-23 GGGGSSSPSVG
+23 
-34 SPPGGDTS
+34 
-42 VVSGSAVK
+42 
-50 GVMKNAVVTAYE
+50 MKNAVVTAYE
-62 LEDSGERLEAPVG
+62 LDDSGERLEAPVG

-81 KGQYRIELNDNYQ
+81 KGQYRIELNDNYE

-103 VSSETL
+103 VSSETR

-222 IFAGGNEG
+222 VFAGGSEG
-230 VAASLDGFAD
+230 VSASLDSFSEA
-240 DLSDGVINKDDT
+240 LNDGSINSEDT
-252 FTAASLST
+252 FTATSLSS
-260 AVKTVVETTDGLDDE
+260 AVKTVVETTEGLDDE
-275 TQESLNNQTAQLDA
+275 AQESLNNQTAQLDA
-289 AGDNLAPSYDED
+289 AGDSLDTSYDED

-315 AFQSFVTQ
+315 AFQAFVTQ

-336 ALQDETSAVSVALDA
+336 ALQDETSPVSVGLDA
-351 DAETV
+351 DVETV
-356 SDVFAQ
+356 RDIFAQ

-378 QQLAGTEGREAL
+378 QQLAGTEGRAAL

-486 GDGTGFDRA
+486 GDGTGFERA

-500 ATLELSEAITGE
+500 ANLELSETIAGE
-512 VTAEAVVEKFSAIA
+512 VTADAVLEKFSAIA

-541 DGEISVKAVNMTGSS
+541 NGEISVKAVNMTGSS

-602 LDYNDSVG
+602 LDYNDTTAA
-610 GFDFEVARAEL
+610 FDFEVDRAEVA
-621 LQFVE
+621 QFVE
-626 YEESE
+626 YDE
-631 DVYGFSITSTAQN
+631 TAQDFW
-644 PCFDSNF
+644 FDIYSYSSCYDF
-651 NEIPGQWVA
+651 ESGTDVFGERVA
-660 NVWYGSLESYLASGG
+660 YSGWYNSELDTYG
-675 DCNVLDQAESE
+675 DNCNVLDDAENA
-686 ALTNLIMNELEASLG
+686 ALDQLILGKLETAVGATVAGQSQVEYVSVYGSSTSDLAEVN
-701 ADIANVSSIDWLLVS
+701 ADIA
-716 GNSANE
+716 
-722 TSNVY
+722 
-727 TDIKFPKLETDDNF
+727 FPDLETANNF

-799 NPEVSLAFWNP
+799 NPAVSLAFWNP
-810 QGLRLE
+810 QGFRLE

>member
-1 MDKFKRLALAVAVSS
+1 
-16 GLVVTGC
+16 
-23 GGGGSSSPSVG
+23 
-34 SPPGGDTS
+34 
-42 VVSGSAVK
+42 
-50 GVMKNAVVTAYE
+50 MKNAVVTAYE
-62 LEDSGERLEAPVG
+62 LDDSGERLEAPVG

-81 KGQYRIELNDNYQ
+81 KGQYRIELNDNYE

-103 VSSETL
+103 VSSETR

-115 DCGTVPKG
+115 ACGTKG
-123 ADVQL
+123 ADVTL
-128 PEDFKLNAIGKASAP
+128 PDDFKLNAIGKASAP
-143 GSVVSVPVTAWSTM
+143 GSTVSVPVTAWSTM

-163 TLIAGG
+163 TLVAGG
-169 KSVSD
+169 KNVSD

-188 FDIENTVA
+188 YDIENTVA

-222 IFAGGNEG
+222 VFSGGSEG
-230 VAASLDGFAD
+230 VAASLNNFSDALNDG
-240 DLSDGVINKDDT
+240 SINSEDT
-252 FTAASLST
+252 VTPATLST
-260 AVKTVVETTDGLDDE
+260 AVKAVVETTGGLDDE
-275 TQESLNNQTAQLDA
+275 TRESLNNQAAKLDA
-289 AGDNLAPSYDED
+289 AGDSLDTSYDED

-328 GSIDETAA
+328 GSIDQTAA
-336 ALQDETSAVSVALDA
+336 ALQDETSAVSIALDA
-351 DAETV
+351 DVETV
-356 SDVFAQ
+356 SDVFSQ

-378 QQLAGTEGREAL
+378 LQLAGTDGRAELLDAL
-390 LNALESGEPFTAQ
+390 NNDTPFTAQ
-403 QDWTDEEDPTASGTM
+403 QNWIDEEDPTVTGDM

-429 GLKATATGSVSQT
+429 GLQATATGSVSRAD
-442 GGETREFDLVIGTS
+442 GETREFELVIGTS
-456 LAQDDLELTYDAE
+456 LSQDDLDLTYGAE

-474 LAQNNVTVSGTI
+474 LAQNSVNVSGTI

-500 ATLELSEAITGE
+500 ATLELSETIAGE
-512 VTAEAVVEKFSAIA
+512 VTADVVLEKFSAIA

-583 NLSTSLNSSSAQRF
+583 NLATSLNSSSAQRF

-602 LDYNDSVG
+602 LDYNDTTAA
-610 GFDFEVARAEL
+610 FDFEVDRAEVA
-621 LQFVE
+621 QFVE
-626 YEESE
+626 YDETAQDFWFDIVSDWSCYDYETDTETFGERIAFSGWYNSE
-631 DVYGFSITSTAQN
+631 LDTYGDNCNILDEAENAALDQLILGKLETAVGAEVAGQSSIDNVWVYG
-644 PCFDSNF
+644 DS
-651 NEIPGQWVA
+651 A
-660 NVWYGSLESYLASGG
+660 SDLAEV
-675 DCNVLDQAESE
+675 N
-686 ALTNLIMNELEASLG
+686 
-701 ADIANVSSIDWLLVS
+701 ADIA
-716 GNSANE
+716 
-722 TSNVY
+722 
-727 TDIKFPKLETDDNF
+727 FPDLETADNF

-773 GSVLANVSWDG
+773 GSVLANVGWDG

-810 QGLRLE
+810 QGFRLE

-847 GIPVITYPNGEETVF
+847 GVPVITYPNGEETVF

>member
-23 GGGGSSSPSVG
+23 GGGGSSSPSAG
-34 SPPGGDTS
+34 TPPGGDAS

-62 LEDSGERLEAPVG
+62 LDDSGERLDTPVG
-75 TTTTDS
+75 TTTTDNE
-81 KGQYRIELNDNYQ
+81 GQYRIELNDNYE

-103 VSSETL
+103 VNSETR

-115 DCGTVPKG
+115 ACGTKG
-123 ADVQL
+123 ADVTL
-128 PEDFKLNAIGKASAP
+128 PGDFKLNAIGKASAP
-143 GSVVSVPVTAWSTM
+143 GSAVSVPVTAWSTM

-163 TLIAGG
+163 TLVAGG
-169 KSVSD
+169 KSVAD

-196 RDVNDLAGASAAE
+196 RDVNDLTGASAAE

-222 IFAGGNEG
+222 VFSGGEN
-230 VAASLDGFAD
+230 VAATLDSF
-240 DLSDGVINKDDT
+240 SDALNDGSINSEDT
-252 FTAASLST
+252 FTAASLSS

-275 TQESLNNQTAQLDA
+275 TQESLNNQTAQFDA
-289 AGDNLAPSYDED
+289 AGDNLAPSYDEE
-301 LDLDEGATQADKIA
+301 LDLDEGATQADKVA
-315 AFQSFVTQ
+315 AFQSFVSQ

-336 ALQDETSAVSVALDA
+336 ALQDETSAVSIALDA

-378 QQLAGTEGREAL
+378 QQLAGTEGRAAL
-390 LNALESGEPFTAQ
+390 LNALENGTPFTAQ
-403 QDWTDEEDPTASGTM
+403 LNWTDEEDPAVTGTM
-418 DATLVFEDTES
+418 DAELVFEDTES
-429 GLKATATGSVSQT
+429 GLKATATGSVSQI
-442 GGETREFDLVIGTS
+442 GGETREFELVIGTS
-456 LAQDDLELTYDAE
+456 LSQSDLDLTYDAE

-474 LAQNNVTVSGTI
+474 LAQNHVTVSGTV

-500 ATLELSEAITGE
+500 ANLELSESIADQ
-512 VTAEAVVEKFSAIA
+512 VTADAVLEKFSAIT
-526 LNGSIALA
+526 LNGSVALA

-568 FALSGDFTA
+568 FALAGDFTA
-577 TSGRTF
+577 ASGRTF

-602 LDYNDSVG
+602 LNYNDTTAA
-610 GFDFEVARAEL
+610 FDFEVDRAEVA
-621 LQFVE
+621 QFVE
-626 YEESE
+626 YDE
-631 DVYGFSITSTAQN
+631 TAQDFWFDIVSDWS
-644 PCFDSNF
+644 CYDYETGTETYGERVAFSGWFDSELGYDDF
-651 NEIPGQWVA
+651 N
-660 NVWYGSLESYLASGG
+660 
-675 DCNVLDQAESE
+675 CNVLDDAETA
-686 ALTNLIMNELEASLG
+686 ALDQLILGKLETAVGATVAGQSQVEYVSVYG
-701 ADIANVSSIDWLLVS
+701 NSTSDFAEVNADIA
-716 GNSANE
+716 
-722 TSNVY
+722 
-727 TDIKFPKLETDDNF
+727 FPDLETAENF

-751 VSLVDMPKATA
+751 VSLADMPKATA

-810 QGLRLE
+810 QGFRLE

-847 GIPVITYPNGEETVF
+847 GVPVITYPNGEETVF